1 MKSRDDSDHHI
12 TTRGD
17 DMGKRLFLALALV
30 LALSVGTSPS
40 SRPMR
45 AVADQT
51 PNINVGLSQAML
63 DAMPPPQ
70 DDPMLDA
77 TGAPVLDA
85 TGKPVSD
92 PAEGFHK
99 VIPGVFDPAQTHL
112 VQSTWLDGVG
122 CPNRA
127 KIADYPGT
135 TQTRTETDTACQV
148 ADTKDTHNEGL
159 LLVKTGFTNNN
170 AAAVAELKKV
180 RGITLTEIGYDIRK
194 QNGAVGTQGSHCG
207 AGAPRFD
214 ITTSEA
220 FYFIG
225 CTSPLADSQT
235 FGTAAGD
242 AWTRL
247 RWGSTTGTPAVMGYC
262 IITGPAPSL
271 ACPANYT
278 LAPVSGTIQRI
289 QIVFD
294 EGTDNGGPDFFGA
307 AFLDNIDVNG
317 TLVGRGPAG
326 PGMNED
332 QSHDDDDD

>member
-1 MKSRDDSDHHI
+1 
-12 TTRGD
+12 
-17 DMGKRLFLALALV
+17 
-30 LALSVGTSPS
+30 
-40 SRPMR
+40 MR
-45 AVADQT
+45 AVADQA

-77 TGAPVLDA
+77 SGAPVLDA

-92 PAEGFHK
+92 PSESFHK

-122 CPNRA
+122 CPSGA
-127 KIADYPGT
+127 KIADYPST

-148 ADTKDTHNEGL
+148 ADTKDSHNEGL

-194 QNGAVGTQGSHCG
+194 QGGAVGPQGSHCG

-225 CTSPLADSQT
+225 CNSPPADSQT
-235 FGTAAGD
+235 VGTAVGD

-247 RWGSTTGTPAVMGYC
+247 RWGSTSGTPMVMGYC
-262 IITGPAPSL
+262 IITGSGPSL
-271 ACPANYT
+271 ACPANFT
-278 LAPVSGTIQRI
+278 LVPVMGTVQRI

-294 EGTDNGGPDFFGA
+294 EGTDTGADFIGA